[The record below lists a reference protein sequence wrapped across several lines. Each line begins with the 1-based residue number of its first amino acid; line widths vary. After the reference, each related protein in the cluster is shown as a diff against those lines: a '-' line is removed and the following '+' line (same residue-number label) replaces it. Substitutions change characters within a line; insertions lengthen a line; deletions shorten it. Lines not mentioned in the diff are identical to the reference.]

1 MPTRAHPRPH
11 TRRSRTRLAALTAA
25 LAALTVTLAAC
36 GSSSGS
42 SAAAPTSHPASAQP
56 STAPSATVPA
66 VSIPVGKSTHS
77 MSIGGLQRSY
87 RVYRPKDLP
96 ASAPLV
102 VVLHGAL
109 GSAQQAEDSYGW
121 DQQADTGHFV
131 VAYPDGYHRTW
142 AASTGCCGPAAAQ
155 HVDDTAFITAV
166 VHQITASLP
175 IDPDRVYA
183 TGISNGGAM
192 DYRLACD
199 TGIFAAIGPDSTN
212 LLGDCPAPDPISVI
226 HIHGLA
232 DETFPFNGGKGKRDN
247 GGTGAHPADTS
258 GVPIPQMIS
267 SWETLDQC
275 AAAVSHPSGAV
286 TTSIASCP
294 QGRSVEL
301 ITIAGAG
308 HQWPGHPGPKGPVSS
323 QLDPP
328 FMGLDAT
335 QTIWDFFQAHPKAG

>member
-1 MPTRAHPRPH
+1 
-11 TRRSRTRLAALTAA
+11 
-25 LAALTVTLAAC
+25 
-36 GSSSGS
+36 
-42 SAAAPTSHPASAQP
+42 
-56 STAPSATVPA
+56 
-66 VSIPVGKSTHS
+66 
-77 MSIGGLQRSY
+77 MSIGGLPRSY
-87 RVYRPKDLP
+87 RVYRPKELP